1 MNGSKASDSETIK
14 APGTPDGLYPAICR
28 YFSYLSIT
36 FSQCPWNSEVLMAAG
51 VHPISLS

>member
-36 FSQCPWNSEVLMAAG
+36 FSQWPWNSEVLMAAG